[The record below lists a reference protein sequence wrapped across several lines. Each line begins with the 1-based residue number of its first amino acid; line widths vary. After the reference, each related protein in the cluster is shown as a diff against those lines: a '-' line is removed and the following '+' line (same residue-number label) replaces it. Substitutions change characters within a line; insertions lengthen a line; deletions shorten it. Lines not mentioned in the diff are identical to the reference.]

1 MRKWRVT
8 PIGAAFVALVL
19 LVLLFV
25 LRGALHRPAHVVLPK
40 ETSSTEDSGLSL
52 DDNSAGRVT
61 VRPDTVQSA
70 VATLARPACY
80 TRSITIERYY
90 TGGSGVD
97 RSTVSVD
104 GAWMRT
110 DTEEASGELSHT
122 VTNGEK
128 TWLWYGSGREYFESA
143 ASFTAD
149 EEQGIPFAAV
159 TCAIFA
165 GLAFP
170 LMFSCL
176 LRLRMMPAIGM
187 LQVFL
192 PLAISFGSDTFAL
205 FAGMLCGKHKL
216 APKVSPKK
224 TVEGAIGG
232 LLGGVIGMTVFKL
245 VADSMA
251 HTLTVYLPIEMAAGP
266 QISWGAVFALGIIGS
281 TISQIGDLSFSVIK
295 REFGVKDYGNLLPGH
310 GGILDRFDSVT
321 FVAPFVWLA
330 LQLL

>member
-1 MRKWRVT
+1 MF
-8 PIGAAFVALVL
+8 IFVIFAL
-19 LVLLFV
+19 
-25 LRGALHRPAHVVLPK
+25 AIHR
-40 ETSSTEDSGLSL
+40 
-52 DDNSAGRVT
+52 
-61 VRPDTVQSA
+61 
-70 VATLARPACY
+70 Y
-80 TRSITIERYY
+80 
-90 TGGSGVD
+90 
-97 RSTVSVD
+97 
-104 GAWMRT
+104 
-110 DTEEASGELSHT
+110 
-122 VTNGEK
+122 
-128 TWLWYGSGREYFESA
+128 
-143 ASFTAD
+143 D

-251 HTLTVYLPIEMAAGP
+251 HTLTVYPPIEMAAGP

>member
-1 MRKWRVT
+1 MFKRVMVAVVGLPLLILILGWAPSWAT
-8 PIGAAFVALVL
+8 MLLLAAMCAIGAWELMRAAAGERGKPLTPLTVIAAAAVPVCVYGEMSIENTELTAL
-19 LVLLFV
+19 
-25 LRGALHRPAHVVLPK
+25 PVLPFAALL
-40 ETSSTEDSGLSL
+40 G
-52 DDNSAGRVT
+52 
-61 VRPDTVQSA
+61 A
-70 VATLARPACY
+70 VF
-80 TRSITIERYY
+80 I
-90 TGGSGVD
+90 
-97 RSTVSVD
+97 
-104 GAWMRT
+104 
-110 DTEEASGELSHT
+110 
-122 VTNGEK
+122 
-128 TWLWYGSGREYFESA
+128 F
-143 ASFTAD
+143 ASFTLAIHRYD

-251 HTLTVYLPIEMAAGP
+251 HTLTVYPPIEMAAGP